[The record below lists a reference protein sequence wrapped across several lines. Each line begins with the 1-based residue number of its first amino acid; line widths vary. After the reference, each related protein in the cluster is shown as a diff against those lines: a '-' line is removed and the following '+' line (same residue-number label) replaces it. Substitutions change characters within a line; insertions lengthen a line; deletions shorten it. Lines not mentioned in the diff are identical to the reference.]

1 MDPSHERAL
10 AQQLARE
17 IMATERARAR
27 IVALVFTLGFFVATV
42 VFSLLDP
49 SSSGHVGSPLALVGP
64 RLRIGLAVFAAYCW
78 LSYFLIRRKL
88 DSGRPLPSIYHLTNS
103 FVEVTGVT
111 GFLWIIARF
120 SSAEFALAAPPV
132 LIYVGLIMLSILR
145 LSMHYSLF
153 VSILCGVEYLLFSAW
168 SFSHLQTH
176 YDPIFSSPVPLVLR
190 ASTMVVCGMGAALV
204 SRDLRTRLLR
214 TAEAVLERDR
224 TVAMFGQHVSPQV
237 AERLLGTHAGQ
248 VTEIRNVSI
257 LFLDI
262 RDFTRFSEGK
272 TPAEVVRF
280 LNTLFGPL
288 VEIIDQHGGIINKF
302 LGDGFLAIFGAP
314 IANEGHCHA
323 AVKAALDLVRKVDS
337 LCAAQIIP
345 KTRIGIGIHA
355 GDVVTGSVGS
365 QLRREYT
372 VIGDAVNLAA
382 RVEQLTKSLSA
393 QILATE
399 AVVQKL
405 PSGEFTVEKL
415 DPVAVKGREE
425 SVQLYKLA

>member
-27 IVALVFTLGFFVATV
+27 IVAVVFTLGFILAML
-42 VFSLLDP
+42 VFNLLDP
-49 SSSGHVGSPLALVGP
+49 GITGSPSSPLSLVGP
-64 RLRIGLAVFAAYCW
+64 RLRIGIGIFAAYCW
-78 LSYFLIRRKL
+78 LSYFVIQRKL
-88 DSGRPLPSIYHLTNS
+88 DADKPLPSVYLLANS
-103 FVEVTGVT
+103 FVEVTGIT
-111 GFLWIIARF
+111 GFLWIIGRF

-132 LIYVGLIMLSILR
+132 LIYLGLIMLSILR
-145 LSMHYSLF
+145 LSMPYSLF
-153 VSILCGVEYLLFSAW
+153 VAVLCAAEYLLFGSW
-168 SFSHLQTH
+168 SFSHLPRQH
-176 YDPIFSSPVPLVLR
+176 DPIFSSPVPMFLR
-190 ASTMVVCGMGAALV
+190 ASILVVCGMGAALV
-204 SRDLRTRLLR
+204 SRDLRARLMR

-248 VTEIRNVSI
+248 VTETRNVSI

-272 TPAEVVRF
+272 SPSEVVRF

-288 VEIIDQHGGIINKF
+288 VEIIDKHGGIINKF

-314 IANEGHCHA
+314 IANENHCQSAVHA
-323 AVKAALDLVRKVDS
+323 ALELLAKVDS
-337 LCAAQIIP
+337 LCAAQLIP
-345 KTRIGIGIHA
+345 KTRIGIGLHA

-382 RVEQLTKSLSA
+382 RVESLNKGLNT

-399 AVVQKL
+399 AVVSRL
-405 PSGEFTVEKL
+405 PSESVHVEKL
-415 DPVAVKGREE
+415 DPVQVKGREE
-425 SVQLYKLA
+425 SVQLYKLG